1 MKEDAVLKKALIGG
15 FKKKDVL
22 SLIEKIQTDRI
33 DDSEALKNKD
43 LELEA
48 IKDEVAKLED
58 RLEAEKKR
66 FTALASL
73 NDDYCER
80 IYDLEEE
87 IRTQS
92 AEIEGIKEDFGRL
105 KKVESQ
111 IGTLLVDAVLYSDR
125 VTERAKTTADNITS
139 NAKQSLS
146 STAIDVCRL
155 SQDIAK
161 VSAEFSSEIS
171 LVLNKVDALSKTLN
185 ELTQT
190 FISKVEEENFERYDA
205 SLVVESFLAEDEN
218 AEIDENVP
226 DEIAEY
232 DLQEN
237 DGDASFDEYDD
248 SSTDSFSENFKFDA
262 SEQEEEE
269 EEEETEAAEDLVDT
283 VESDEQIVEIID
295 EENFNNEEF
304 KDDTPID
311 KEDNASQED
320 FDFDESGE
328 TFTYEEEAVVEQE
341 EDDDDDEVIPS
352 EGLDLADENDE
363 DLLSKHE
370 ANFNFEAND
379 SNSFNDKDDFAEK
392 EIEDD
397 SSLKRKAANVSQSDI
412 EELLRVFSEFDN

>member
-58 RLEAEKKR
+58 RLEVEKKR

-269 EEEETEAAEDLVDT
+269 EEETEAAEDLVDT

>member
-1 MKEDAVLKKALIGG
+1 M
-15 FKKKDVL
+15 
-22 SLIEKIQTDRI
+22 
-33 DDSEALKNKD
+33 
-43 LELEA
+43 
-48 IKDEVAKLED
+48 
-58 RLEAEKKR
+58 
-66 FTALASL
+66 
-73 NDDYCER
+73 
-80 IYDLEEE
+80 
-87 IRTQS
+87 
-92 AEIEGIKEDFGRL
+92 
-105 KKVESQ
+105 ESQ

-269 EEEETEAAEDLVDT
+269 EEETEAAEDLVDT

>member
-1 MKEDAVLKKALIGG
+1 M
-15 FKKKDVL
+15 
-22 SLIEKIQTDRI
+22 
-33 DDSEALKNKD
+33 
-43 LELEA
+43 
-48 IKDEVAKLED
+48 
-58 RLEAEKKR
+58 
-66 FTALASL
+66 
-73 NDDYCER
+73 
-80 IYDLEEE
+80 
-87 IRTQS
+87 
-92 AEIEGIKEDFGRL
+92 
-105 KKVESQ
+105 ESQ

-269 EEEETEAAEDLVDT
+269 EEETEAAEDLVDT

-352 EGLDLADENDE
+352 EGLDLADENDG

>member
-269 EEEETEAAEDLVDT
+269 EEETEAAEDLVDT